1 METSPTGIRV
11 VSRPCLGVRASLFT
25 LFYYCGIYAFPIS
38 FVLIFFFNGT
48 FNNKL
53 ISKPFP
59 SQCLHRLHPLMV
71 TFPTGIRVALV
82 AVAVALGLAAKECQ
96 KVRTISVIFLQLC
109 SLLFLKF

>member
-1 METSPTGIRV
+1 MLSPFR
-11 VSRPCLGVRASLFT
+11 LF
-25 LFYYCGIYAFPIS
+25 LF
-38 FVLIFFFNGT
+38 FFFNGT